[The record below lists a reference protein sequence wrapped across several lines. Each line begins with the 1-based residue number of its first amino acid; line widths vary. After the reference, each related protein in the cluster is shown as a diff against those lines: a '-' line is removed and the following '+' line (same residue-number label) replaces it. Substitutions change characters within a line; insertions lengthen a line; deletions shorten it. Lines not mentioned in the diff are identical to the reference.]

1 MEKTGA
7 SARQWRGGSVKRRW
21 FVSKGY
27 LVEYFEAAPR
37 VGQAPRPKGAFD
49 LRYVERLQPSD
60 DATAPPLAFE
70 VVVGSGGGGKSRKF
84 TFAAVAPADGGSAD
98 AEREAWLRLWTA
110 AAPSSVAA
118 AWRHKRSTALAQEIE
133 GAYAGAQKKVEV
145 RRTSLALHRNPSS
158 QLFGPVVLESARNS
172 GSGAP
177 PGVALSP
184 PSDAAAGADAA
195 AADDDADAAAPIAE
209 PPPTAVEPP
218 PAAVVAGPAAAPPA
232 AASAEAE
239 ASAVRIQSRVR
250 GAASRRDVW
259 EVKNEKARLEWI
271 TYYLSI
277 GDERARCGCTGTAK
291 TRRARR
297 AAAIPPAAGCR
308 GAACASAD
316 AHDFA
321 VQLRRNLRQDT
332 KSSLNSSNSG

>member
-110 AAPSSVAA
+110 AAPEQAVAA

-209 PPPTAVEPP
+209 PPPTA
-218 PAAVVAGPAAAPPA
+218 
-232 AASAEAE
+232 ASAEAE

-277 GDERARCGCTGTAK
+277 GDEEGALRLHWDGKNPPRAKGGGDSAGGGLPRCCMCIG
-291 TRRARR
+291 
-297 AAAIPPAAGCR
+297 
-308 GAACASAD
+308 
-316 AHDFA
+316 
-321 VQLRRNLRQDT
+321 
-332 KSSLNSSNSG
+332 

>member
-110 AAPSSVAA
+110 AAPEQAVAA

-195 AADDDADAAAPIAE
+195 AADDDADAA
-209 PPPTAVEPP
+209 V
-218 PAAVVAGPAAAPPA
+218 GC
-232 AASAEAE
+232 
-239 ASAVRIQSRVR
+239 
-250 GAASRRDVW
+250 
-259 EVKNEKARLEWI
+259 ARLF
-271 TYYLSI
+271 
-277 GDERARCGCTGTAK
+277 
-291 TRRARR
+291 
-297 AAAIPPAAGCR
+297 
-308 GAACASAD
+308 
-316 AHDFA
+316 AHLE
-321 VQLRRNLRQDT
+321 Q
-332 KSSLNSSNSG
+332 